1 MCHNRANNSKI
12 NRLHNA
18 LLKKD
23 DSVSIHIRNIHILS
37 TETYHETIMQTGIT
51 CKKVFRRKCFD
62 FVLNIFEFSN
72 GEKISDS

>member
-1 MCHNRANNSKI
+1 MVNS
-12 NRLHNA
+12 NA
-18 LLKKD
+18 ILKKD

-51 CKKVFRRKCFD
+51 FKKVFRRKCFD